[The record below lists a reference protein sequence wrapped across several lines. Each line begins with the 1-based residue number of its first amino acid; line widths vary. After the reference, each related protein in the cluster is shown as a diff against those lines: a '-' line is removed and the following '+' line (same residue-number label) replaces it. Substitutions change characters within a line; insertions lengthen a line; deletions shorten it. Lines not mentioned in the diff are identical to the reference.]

1 MFSFSE
7 SPDFHDH
14 SFQLQMKDVPNH
26 LSEHKLSKR
35 IQETHWWVGV
45 IRWVCEGGRGWDWV
59 MGWVGLGRWVGGYVV
74 GAFSCELEND
84 KVIVFSMIIF
94 S

>member
-1 MFSFSE
+1 
-7 SPDFHDH
+7 
-14 SFQLQMKDVPNH
+14 
-26 LSEHKLSKR
+26 
-35 IQETHWWVGV
+35 
-45 IRWVCEGGRGWDWV
+45 